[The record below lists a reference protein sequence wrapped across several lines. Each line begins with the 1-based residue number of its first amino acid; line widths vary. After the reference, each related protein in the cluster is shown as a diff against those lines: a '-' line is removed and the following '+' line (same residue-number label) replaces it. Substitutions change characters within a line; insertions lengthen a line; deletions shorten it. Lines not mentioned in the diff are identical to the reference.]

1 MADEPK
7 LIVAVEAR
15 LDRFERQL
23 KQAGLIAERELK
35 NIEQKTSGITFGVA
49 AGNLLANAITK
60 AMSSAVDEIKRV
72 VDEMQKLNDVL
83 RLTGLTAEQF
93 QRVAFAGMSGGL
105 GADAISAGLEAV
117 GAKMNDINRGET
129 DLSKFLDANNLKYK
143 ERNGLVSDA
152 NKGLELAAT
161 LMGKA
166 GSEFEK
172 VRIAEKFGLTKDWVK
187 VLGEGVEKFIQM
199 KEGAKV
205 DEDLARALQHMEA
218 ISKLATTIA
227 AEMKSWGNSLIVQV
241 LPALESVLTTAVEI
255 FTSLSKVTKGGLIE
269 KMVDNDLA
277 TLTRYLNF
285 VKQARAEAEGPLK
298 IRVDKPS
305 GVVFPKEGGT
315 TEKDALEKQVEALR
329 KINALAET
337 ELGLVGQTT
346 AKQEEARQITLLQEA
361 AKRAGLDAET
371 AITEEM
377 RKQAALGGE
386 IKQKLVERQA
396 AWSEMMSASR
406 ELGSI
411 MSDAM
416 KGLVL
421 EGKKFDEVLKNI
433 GNRIASKAFD
443 KLFDIMFAAPA
454 GGGGSIFTNLLGI
467 KSVGARMAGGP
478 VKGGGAYMVGER
490 GPELF
495 MPKRSG
501 QIVPNTALGA
511 GGRGMNV
518 VGPTTNVVVQGS
530 ADAQT
535 IGLMQQ
541 MLAARDRRFVADVA
555 HATTELRRRSA
566 FA

>member
-35 NIEQKTSGITFGVA
+35 NIEQKTGSITFGVA
-49 AGNLLANAITK
+49 AGNLLASAIQK

-93 QRVAFAGMSGGL
+93 QRVAFAGLSGGL

-187 VLGEGVEKFIQM
+187 VLGDGVDKFREM
-199 KEGAKV
+199 KDAAKV
-205 DEDLARALQHMEA
+205 DENLARSLQHMDA
-218 ISKLATTIA
+218 IAKLATRIS
-227 AEMKSWGNSLIVQV
+227 AELKAWGSSLTVHV
-241 LPALESVLTTAVEI
+241 LPVLETILSTVEPI
-255 FTSLSKVTKGGLIE
+255 VASLANVMKTGPLEEQGQRGLERIRHTL
-269 KMVDNDLA
+269 DLV
-277 TLTRYLNF
+277 RE
-285 VKQARAEAEGPLK
+285 ARKEAEGPLR
-298 IRVDKPS
+298 ITVNKPS
-305 GVVFPKEGGT
+305 GVVFPKEGTG
-315 TEKDALEKQVEALR
+315 EKDALEKQVEALR

-377 RKQAALGGE
+377 RKQAQLGGE

-396 AWSEMMSASR
+396 AWSEMMSASK

-478 VKGGGAYMVGER
+478 VNSGGAYMVGER

-530 ADAQT
+530 ADPQT

>member
-35 NIEQKTSGITFGVA
+35 NIEQKTSGITFGVT
-49 AGNLLANAITK
+49 AGNLLSSAIQK

-72 VDEMQKLNDVL
+72 IDEMQKLNDVL

-93 QRVAFAGMSGGL
+93 QRVAFAGLSGGL

-187 VLGEGVEKFIQM
+187 VLGDGVDKFREM
-199 KEGAKV
+199 KDAAKV
-205 DEDLARALQHMEA
+205 DENLARSLQHMDA
-218 ISKLATTIA
+218 IAKLATRIS
-227 AEMKSWGNSLIVQV
+227 AELKAWGSSLTVHV
-241 LPALESVLTTAVEI
+241 LPVLETILSTVEPI
-255 FTSLSKVTKGGLIE
+255 VASLANVMKTGPLEEQGQRGLERIRHTL
-269 KMVDNDLA
+269 DLV
-277 TLTRYLNF
+277 RE
-285 VKQARAEAEGPLK
+285 ARKEAEGPLR
-298 IRVDKPS
+298 ITVNKPS
-305 GVVFPKEGGT
+305 GVVFPKEGT

-433 GNRIASKAFD
+433 GNRLASKAFD

-501 QIVPNTALGA
+501 RIVPNTALGA

>member
-23 KQAGLIAERELK
+23 KQAGLLAERELK
-35 NIEQKTSGITFGVA
+35 QIEQKTSGITFGVA
-49 AGNLLANAITK
+49 AGNLLAAAITK

-93 QRVAFAGMSGGL
+93 QRVAFAGMSSGL

-187 VLGEGVEKFIQM
+187 VLGEGVDKFREM
-199 KEGAKV
+199 KDAAKV
-205 DEDLARALQHMEA
+205 DENLARSLQHMDA
-218 ISKLATTIA
+218 IAKLAARIS
-227 AEMKSWGNSLIVQV
+227 AEMKAWGSSLTVYV
-241 LPALESVLTTAVEI
+241 LPVLETILSTVEPIVAALAGVMRTGPLEEQGQ
-255 FTSLSKVTKGGLIE
+255 KGLERIRHTL
-269 KMVDNDLA
+269 DLV
-277 TLTRYLNF
+277 RE
-285 VKQARAEAEGPLK
+285 ARKEAEGPLR
-298 IRVDKPS
+298 ITVNKPS

-315 TEKDALEKQVEALR
+315 GEKDALEKQVEALR

-433 GNRIASKAFD
+433 GNRLASKAFD

-467 KSVGARMAGGP
+467 KAVGARMAGGP
-478 VKGGGAYMVGER
+478 VNAGGAYMVGER

-501 QIVPNTALGA
+501 MIVPNGINA
-511 GGRGMNV
+511 GGRGINV
-518 VGPTTNVVVQGS
+518 VGPTTSVIVQGS
-530 ADAQT
+530 ADPQT